1 MKAEVAQ
8 AVSEI
13 ETCFPSVTVTAED
26 DGDGGA
32 VVTMYPLDPG
42 SVYVQRETWMKFA
55 ISYLY
60 PDADVY
66 PLFVR
71 PDLARADNNG
81 HGEGIAL
88 GKFQG
93 EPALQLSR
101 RSNRRDPAFDTAA
114 RKVAK
119 VLKWLRAQ

>member
-1 MKAEVAQ
+1 MKPEVAK
-8 AVSEI
+8 AVSELRAR
-13 ETCFPSVTVTAED
+13 FGGVTVTAED

-32 VVTMYPLDPG
+32 VVSMYPLDPG
-42 SVYVQRETWMKFA
+42 PAYVQRETWIKFA
-55 ISYLY
+55 VSYLY

-71 PDLARADNNG
+71 PDLERVDGNG
-81 HGEGIAL
+81 HGEGIAS
-88 GKFQG
+88 G
-93 EPALQLSR
+93 EFRGERALQLSR

-119 VLKWLRAQ
+119 VLEWLRAQ